1 MSDITRSEAIK
12 RLKWFGEYNE
22 EDYCGGDRIKID
34 GKWYYYVNK
43 DDLKAFEMAISSLET
58 DEAYNLMYE
67 QPEFCE
73 DCISR
78 KAVFKI
84 MDDIETAIHDGDGFQ
99 YSEWCR
105 KVYELPSVL
114 PKADKPSGKWIDIG
128 IDGQYQCSNCNC
140 LWEDSEENS
149 YSEWVE
155 IANYCPNCGARME
168 SEDSNG
174 SNN

>member
-1 MSDITRSEAIK
+1 MSDMTRSEAIK

-73 DCISR
+73 DAISR
-78 KAVFKI
+78 KAVEKI
-84 MDDIETAIHDGDGFQ
+84 TWEEPTYTDALNVLTEVRDKI
-99 YSEWCR
+99 R
-105 KVYELPSVL
+105 ELPSVL
-114 PKADKPSGKWIDIG
+114 PKADNSVLEDIKVDIENMLPDGGVVHKKTVIG
-128 IDGQYQCSNCNC
+128 IIDKH
-140 LWEDSEENS
+140 
-149 YSEWVE
+149 
-155 IANYCPNCGARME
+155 ME
-168 SEDSNG
+168 SEDNKC
-174 SNN
+174 